1 MKYVKKWMVVPYE
14 EPKPQSGQEKIEK
27 ILNNKSINNDVKN
40 KLINQIKNSFQKPK
54 KVEISNQLQKESDI
68 IHIVENSEIKE
79 PENRLERTVADETF
93 FDAQEENPEHSQK
106 DNTFEH
112 SYDYLHPAASTR
124 SQDIQD
130 KSFLDLQ
137 KQKIFSSRKRKQDN
151 DNRLVLTA
159 KRTKNQGPSL
169 PPPQILTNNL
179 PSVPDSPKNKTVEKN
194 IKFKYFQQKPSFLS
208 KLPPVSQSPKTKT
221 QKPNIKIKEN
231 QQKQTQK
238 TPSILKTSKFPQFSN
253 NTPKTPNTQIQNPIL
268 NWTTYRKTPST
279 SRTQQRI
286 SHEKY

>member
-1 MKYVKKWMVVPYE
+1 MKYVKKWMVVPFE

-54 KVEISNQLQKESDI
+54 KVEISNELPKESDI

-93 FDAQEENPEHSQK
+93 FDAQEENPDNTQK

-169 PPPQILTNNL
+169 PPPQVLTHNL
-179 PSVPDSPKNKTVEKN
+179 PSVPDSPKNKTVDKN
-194 IKFKYFQQKPSFLS
+194 IKFKDHQQKPSFLS

-231 QQKQTQK
+231 QQTQK

-268 NWTTYRKTPST
+268 NWTTYRKTPSI